1 MNVYLDAPECKALV
15 HFSYG
20 RCIIKDSRGKEGQEE
35 MRVNYQYV
43 SPVLREK
50 MIQYRREFHRYP
62 EVGWTEYRT
71 SARIAEILESFGYE
85 VYIGK
90 DVCDEQTRMG
100 VPEQEILIQ
109 CEQRALEENISQSY
123 IKKMEGGYTG
133 VVGIIRGDCGK
144 NVQAIRFD
152 IDALPVCEVETEKN
166 KTYCSVHGEVMH
178 ACGHDGHIAAGL
190 GLAEILSQNRE
201 KIDGEIRLIFQP
213 AEEECRGAASIVR
226 RGWLEGVSLFLSGH
240 IGIRCREIGMVAACT
255 GGFLATTKLNIHFHG
270 QASHAANAPEKGR
283 NALLA
288 AAVFTVNAYGISR
301 SSEGDSRLN
310 VGRFI
315 SGTGRNIISDSAD
328 LEVETRGENEKVNIY
343 MRDRVESIAKA
354 AAQMYD
360 VDCRI
365 DRVGDVGT
373 AKSDEGLIKMC
384 KSHLDLMGIGDKYI
398 ENGIFNASE
407 DAVTMMNEVQ
417 KNGGK
422 AAYFMFGTELLG
434 EHHQNTFDFNEDVL
448 AIMAETYSR
457 ILLKK

>member
-1 MNVYLDAPECKALV
+1 
-15 HFSYG
+15 
-20 RCIIKDSRGKEGQEE
+20 
-35 MRVNYQYV
+35 
-43 SPVLREK
+43 
-50 MIQYRREFHRYP
+50 
-62 EVGWTEYRT
+62 
-71 SARIAEILESFGYE
+71 
-85 VYIGK
+85 
-90 DVCDEQTRMG
+90 
-100 VPEQEILIQ
+100 
-109 CEQRALEENISQSY
+109 
-123 IKKMEGGYTG
+123 
-133 VVGIIRGDCGK
+133 
-144 NVQAIRFD
+144 
-152 IDALPVCEVETEKN
+152 
-166 KTYCSVHGEVMH
+166 
-178 ACGHDGHIAAGL
+178 
-190 GLAEILSQNRE
+190 
-201 KIDGEIRLIFQP
+201 
-213 AEEECRGAASIVR
+213 
-226 RGWLEGVSLFLSGH
+226 
-240 IGIRCREIGMVAACT
+240 MVAACT

-270 QASHAANAPEKGR
+270 QASHAANAPEKGK

-310 VGRFI
+310 VGRFF

-328 LEVETRGENEKVNIY
+328 LEVETRGENDKVNIY

-360 VDCRI
+360 VDCQI

-373 AKSDEGLIKMC
+373 AKSDEELIKMC

-407 DAVTMMNEVQ
+407 DVVTMMNEVQ

>member
-1 MNVYLDAPECKALV
+1 MNVYPDAPGRKALV
-15 HFSYG
+15 HFACG
-20 RCIIKDSRGKEGQEE
+20 GCIIKDSRGKEGQQE

-50 MIQYRREFHRYP
+50 MIRYRREFHRYP

-71 SARIAEILESFGYE
+71 SARIAEILENLGYE
-85 VYIGK
+85 VHIGK
-90 DVCDEQTRMG
+90 EVCDEQARMG
-100 VPEQEILIQ
+100 VPEQEILKQ
-109 CEQRALEENISQSY
+109 CEQRAFKENISHAS

-133 VVGIIRGDCGK
+133 VIGIIRGDYGE

-152 IDALPVCEVETEKN
+152 IDALPIGEAETEKN

-226 RGWLEGVSLFLSGH
+226 RGWLEHVSLFLSGH
-240 IGIRCREIGMVAACT
+240 IGIQCRQTGMVAACT
-255 GGFLATTKLNIHFHG
+255 GGFLATTKLNIHFRG
-270 QASHAANAPEKGR
+270 QSSHAANAPEKGK

-310 VGRFI
+310 VGRFF
-315 SGTGRNIISDSAD
+315 SGTGRNIISDSAY
-328 LEVETRGENEKVNIY
+328 LEVETRGENDKVNIY

-360 VDCRI
+360 VDCQI

-384 KSHLDLMGIGDKYI
+384 KSHLDLMGIGDKYV

-417 KNGGK
+417 KNGGE